1 MWARWR
7 PCCSPPALWPKS
19 PTSAAQG
26 IFALFDSCR
35 TLAVHMYTLA
45 CEGLHV
51 NEAYATSVVL
61 LILVLLLNAAMRVV
75 AQKMEVSKK

>member
-1 MWARWR
+1 M
-7 PCCSPPALWPKS
+7 
-19 PTSAAQG
+19 
-26 IFALFDSCR
+26 
-35 TLAVHMYTLA
+35 
-45 CEGLHV
+45 